1 MQAKQ
6 NKNLHT
12 KNKLASGKNSQRK
25 EAEMATENNL
35 TDADYLKSPE
45 LGTVVAK
52 GMAVMYAQN
61 PKNPVDFLAKWLL
74 NYAQVERAK
83 DSQNESKRLV
93 GEHKQAHDEKL
104 KAD

>member
-1 MQAKQ
+1 
-6 NKNLHT
+6 
-12 KNKLASGKNSQRK
+12 
-25 EAEMATENNL
+25 MATENNL

-74 NYAQVERAK
+74 NYAQV
-83 DSQNESKRLV
+83 
-93 GEHKQAHDEKL
+93 
-104 KAD
+104 